1 MKSKNRHRSNWK
13 KQRFSP
19 LPSPSHLFPGKPRA
33 ILYHISSPVPSYL
46 VFPKSS
52 CLLKWGNPQI
62 FPPVKD
68 KCIAD
73 LDRLLRPGFF
83 RSPALS
89 LLYRHGFRLQQGALF
104 SSPAWHGFRTQQ
116 GAFLESLAWHGFRPR
131 HRAHM
136 PSPSP
141 HFIFPCSSSGLPSL
155 AWDILVF
162 HLRATSW
169 FFPNRFRLA
178 KDEPVSTRT
187 WSTSA
192 IARLWS
198 ESGTKQRG
206 NCSSPSSILPQQT
219 RFYFSCWVRHRIHAL
234 GMP

>member
-1 MKSKNRHRSNWK
+1 MGDGPIRTVLTIILWTHPNRWILSLIQRSSHTVYIEWRETKMKPKNRHRSNRK

-89 LLYRHGFRLQQGALF
+89 LLYRHGFRPQQGALF
-104 SSPAWHGFRTQQ
+104 SSPA
-116 GAFLESLAWHGFRPR
+116 
-131 HRAHM
+131 
-136 PSPSP
+136 
-141 HFIFPCSSSGLPSL
+141 
-155 AWDILVF
+155 
-162 HLRATSW
+162 
-169 FFPNRFRLA
+169 
-178 KDEPVSTRT
+178 
-187 WSTSA
+187 
-192 IARLWS
+192 
-198 ESGTKQRG
+198 
-206 NCSSPSSILPQQT
+206 
-219 RFYFSCWVRHRIHAL
+219 
-234 GMP
+234 